1 MGPSLS
7 HYTHCDGKKMGQ
19 LLSTPEPRGWEEIV
33 SEELEGVSERG
44 CAATKKKVV
53 VPYPD
58 DKVRNLGV
66 TSNDWDDILEEF
78 NNGMAGYW
86 SSAAQTGPIALI
98 FLVGIAVF
106 FLMFFGVVGGGEG
119 ERRLEDGTCLAWDP
133 SNEDDALACAAVTDL
148 EDSDACE
155 AVTARDGCYYNAGD
169 CVEDCDEEVP
179 IYMIPVVVAFFVVAA
194 VRTGMKLQNMK
205 HDGKLN
211 NLLTEKVNSRF
222 EARGLL
228 VKLHV
233 QVMRSG
239 SQQDGSEHFS
249 RFFCAYIR
257 AAPSTATAVTAG
269 MIQPRAAMAQAQP
282 MQIQPTM
289 QPLQVTVPAGA
300 AGGRGR
306 MAVVQQ

>member
-1 MGPSLS
+1 MGGSN
-7 HYTHCDGKKMGQ
+7 
-19 LLSTPEPRGWEEIV
+19 STPKPRGWEEIV
-33 SEELEGVSERG
+33 SEELEGVSDGG
-44 CAATKKKVV
+44 CPTTKKKVV

-86 SSAAQTGPIALI
+86 SSAAHTGPIALT
-98 FLVGIAVF
+98 FLVGIAGF
-106 FLMFFGVVGGGEG
+106 FLAFFGVVGGGEG
-119 ERRLEDGTCLAWDP
+119 GRRLEEG
-133 SNEDDALACAAVTDL
+133 
-148 EDSDACE
+148 
-155 AVTARDGCYYNAGD
+155 GD
-169 CVEDCDEEVP
+169 CGEDCDEEMP
-179 IYMIPVVVAFFVVAA
+179 SYMIPPVVAFFVVMA
-194 VRTGMKLQNMK
+194 VTIGMKLQNKK

-233 QVMRSG
+233 QVTSSG
-239 SQQDGSEHFS
+239 GGENSRENTQ

-269 MIQPRAAMAQAQP
+269 MMQPRAAMAQAQP
-282 MQIQPTM
+282 MQIETM

-300 AGGRGR
+300 AGGQMIQVDVNGTPTQ
-306 MAVVQQ
+306 VQVRLRQAREHE

>member
-1 MGPSLS
+1 MGGSN
-7 HYTHCDGKKMGQ
+7 
-19 LLSTPEPRGWEEIV
+19 STPKPRGWEEIV
-33 SEELEGVSERG
+33 SEELEGVNERG
-44 CAATKKKVV
+44 SPTTKKKVV

-58 DKVRNLGV
+58 NKIRNLGV

-86 SSAAQTGPIALI
+86 SSAAHTGPIALM
-98 FLVGIAVF
+98 FLVGIAGF
-106 FLMFFGVVGGGEG
+106 FLAFFGVWEGEG
-119 ERRLEDGTCLAWDP
+119 GRRLEEG
-133 SNEDDALACAAVTDL
+133 
-148 EDSDACE
+148 
-155 AVTARDGCYYNAGD
+155 GD
-169 CVEDCDEEVP
+169 CGEDCDEEMP
-179 IYMIPVVVAFFVVAA
+179 SYMIPPVVAFFVVMA
-194 VRTGMKLQNMK
+194 VTIGMKLQNKK

-233 QVMRSG
+233 QVTSSG
-239 SQQDGSEHFS
+239 SQGTGRRSTH

-289 QPLQVTVPAGA
+289 NPLQVTVP
-300 AGGRGR
+300 
-306 MAVVQQ
+306 Q